1 MGKITSI
8 PLEHWQLC
16 DRFLL
21 SIWVSR
27 VRWQDVAS
35 GRPLTQQCASYP
47 RLTDLK
53 LNLQGLCAL
62 LELLPEGCHGQ
73 QLYFSLYVNLLMW
86 LHQHC
91 TDSPCNTTH
100 CDAGLVATL
109 ELCGQQIS
117 RVCNHQRW
125 QIPPAGRKKSH
136 CACWCTAFMAE
147 LDTFY
152 CLCMNIL
159 TTSHQQNKIYLLPC
173 TLHK

>member
-1 MGKITSI
+1 MSKITST
-8 PLEHWQLC
+8 PLDIWQLC

-62 LELLPEGCHGQ
+62 LEFLPEGCHGQ

-86 LHQHC
+86 LHQQC

-109 ELCGQQIS
+109 ELCAQQTS
-117 RVCNHQRW
+117 RVCIHQRW
-125 QIPPAGRKKSH
+125 QIPPAGRKKIS
-136 CACWCTAFMAE
+136 
-147 LDTFY
+147 
-152 CLCMNIL
+152 LCMLVHSIYGGAWHIL
-159 TTSHQQNKIYLLPC
+159 LLMYEHPHHITSTKQDIFTSLYP
-173 TLHK
+173 T